1 MKYDV
6 IVIGAGSAG
15 GTVAARLSE
24 NPNFS
29 VLVLE
34 AGPDYPDFDSYPDD
48 LKFGYAP
55 TGLSTRLHL
64 IFHA

>member
-24 NPNFS
+24 NPNLS
-29 VLVLE
+29 ILVLE
-34 AGPDYPDFDSYPDD
+34 AGPDYPDFESLPEEVKY
-48 LKFGYAP
+48 
-55 TGLSTRLHL
+55 GLSL
-64 IFHA
+64 IHI